1 MGVMEMLVV
10 AGGAGIGFYVWLTAG
25 QKKHDNLVESVQFPE
40 GWEVARAEPLAVGGI
55 LDLRVSAPTGMTY
68 AITAKTHLKHV
79 TYTKNLFGEQ
89 LKLPDGRNLVNP
101 SPIDEALSTA
111 QVVGATPVLWLPYAK
126 KQRPKTTKK
135 GVILVFGPKASLL
148 KALKAR

>member
-1 MGVMEMLVV
+1 MLVV

-25 QKKHDNLVESVQFPE
+25 EKKHTNLVESIQFPE
-40 GWEVARAEPLAVGGI
+40 GWEVARSEPLSVGGI
-55 LDLRVSAPTGMTY
+55 LDLRASSPSGMTY
-68 AITAKTHLKHV
+68 AIQVKSNLKHV
-79 TYTKNLFGEQ
+79 TYTKNLFGEH
-89 LKLPDGRNLVNP
+89 LKLPDGRNLANP

-135 GVILVFGPKASLL
+135 GVIIVFGPKASLF
-148 KALKAR
+148 KALKAK